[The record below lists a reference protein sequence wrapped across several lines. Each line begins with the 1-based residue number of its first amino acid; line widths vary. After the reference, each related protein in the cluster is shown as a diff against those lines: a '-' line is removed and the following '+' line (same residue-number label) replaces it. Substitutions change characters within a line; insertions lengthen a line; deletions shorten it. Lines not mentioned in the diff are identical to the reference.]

1 LFSLPNPMPKKKEV
15 SGIEPT
21 HEEEGMFGK
30 IYI

>member
-1 LFSLPNPMPKKKEV
+1 MPKKKEV